1 MSIIEKKRCNFQATI
16 EKNKAWDAIYSQ
28 FQSRF
33 GSRRDLCD
41 LREQWTRMKLQAKV
55 EWSSHKMSVRQTGGG
70 PPSPNPSPMCMLIR
84 DLIPH
89 DVLQIR
95 NPFDDDVDSSQQN
108 EEAVTVLEFLAGE
121 SIPFQ
126 ECIIVVLKKRIN
138 VVSDMVLQSPS
149 L

>member
-1 MSIIEKKRCNFQATI
+1 MNENEVASEGRVVF
-16 EKNKAWDAIYSQ
+16 SQ
-28 FQSRF
+28 DECEANGWRPTVSQ
-33 GSRRDLCD
+33 
-41 LREQWTRMKLQAKV
+41 Q
-55 EWSSHKMSVRQTGGG
+55 
-70 PPSPNPSPMCMLIR
+70 SPMCMLIR

-95 NPFDDDVDSSQQN
+95 NPFDDDADSSQQN

-121 SIPFQ
+121 SVPFQ
-126 ECIIVVLKKRIN
+126 ECIIVVLKKRIS